1 MPESELIIFFKKK
14 KSVPSFACVISD
26 SALPSV
32 RPLALERFL
41 ILPNLCL
48 PSPIYR
54 YVLPVLSPDVLS
66 VAPSPVP
73 PGPSWPLA
81 VSQLHFHQIHGH
93 QVSAN
98 MNISVGRPHP
108 LTTGC
113 RIILCAWL
121 TCLLLPLSRLLSCN
135 SPQAHSAPAT
145 KKNYSPKKPYSF
157 TARWVHNYCFLSRRH
172 PSSPLSDSLRFKT
185 LIKHSLKS

>member
-1 MPESELIIFFKKK
+1 MPESELIIFFLKKK

-66 VAPSPVP
+66 VTPSPVP
-73 PGPSWPLA
+73 PGPSWSLA

-113 RIILCAWL
+113 RIIFCAWL

-145 KKNYSPKKPYSF
+145 KKTTLQKS
-157 TARWVHNYCFLSRRH
+157 HILSQLDGSTTTV
-172 PSSPLSDSLRFKT
+172 SSPGDILHPRSLIVSDSRL
-185 LIKHSLKS
+185 